1 VLYSLVYIIID
12 YMLKIEIMAD
22 ILDYHLTREKMVK
35 TQLIPRGINDKRVL
49 EAMGKIPRNRFIED
63 ALKGE
68 AYNDHPLPIG
78 HKQTISQ
85 PYIVAL
91 MTEALEL
98 TGNERTLEIGTGSG
112 YQTAILAELSEKVY
126 TVERIRS
133 LLVKSRNI
141 LAELGYN
148 NILFKAFDGTLGW
161 KEYEPYDAIMVTA
174 GAPNVPQPLLEQLSE
189 GGRLIIPVGN
199 RFSQELIKMTKKRG
213 RYIQKNLGGCRFVDL
228 IGVHGWKD

>member
-1 VLYSLVYIIID
+1 
-12 YMLKIEIMAD
+12 MAN
-22 ILDYHLTREKMVK
+22 ILDYHLTRERMVK
-35 TQLIPRGINDKRVL
+35 TQLIPRGINDRRVL
-49 EAMGKIPRNRFIED
+49 EAMGKIPRDRFIEEV
-63 ALKGE
+63 LKGE

-91 MTEALEL
+91 MTEALGL
-98 TGNERTLEIGTGSG
+98 TGKEKTLEIGTGSG

-126 TVERIRS
+126 TVERIKS

-161 KEYEPYDAIMVTA
+161 KEYEPYDAIIVTA
-174 GAPNVPQPLLEQLSE
+174 GAPNVPQPLLDQLAE

>member
-1 VLYSLVYIIID
+1 
-12 YMLKIEIMAD
+12 MLQIVVMANV
-22 ILDYHLTREKMVK
+22 LDYHMARERMVK

-49 EAMGKIPRNRFIED
+49 EVMGKIPRDRFTEE
-63 ALKGE
+63 ALRRE

-98 TGNERTLEIGTGSG
+98 TDKERTLEIGTGSG

-126 TVERIRS
+126 TVERIKS

-161 KEYEPYDAIMVTA
+161 KEYEPYDAIIVTA
-174 GAPNVPQPLLEQLSE
+174 GAPNVPQPLLDQLAE